1 MYRNSN
7 NYTRS
12 RYTSF
17 SPYNNYR
24 HQRAY
29 GEIKDFWS
37 YSVNNLATTDVDSAA
52 NRTIVFRHLPTTF
65 NINEDTL
72 RYILHIPG
80 TEALPTYRLGQERPE
95 TFDRISENVFVESL
109 AIKFVMKI
117 MAHVRVRVLAYFDV
131 THVQR
136 FSFQS
141 FSSVS
146 GDLFG
151 LQRDADNGPST
162 GSLTAP
168 DGPLA
173 TIRTQANGTT
183 LAAPSGTAFDT
194 PTTRN
199 RVVLREFNWSSRHS
213 DLGTRK
219 VFNFSIPVKR
229 GIRMRNPD
237 QRSALGEHP
246 IVWCVMIDARYV
258 PLAQKEVAVT
268 NIEMCE
274 LDGGVHSCISFRNA
288 S

>member
-12 RYTSF
+12 RYTCF

-24 HQRAY
+24 FQRAY

-52 NRTIVFRHLPTTF
+52 NRTVIFSHLPGTF
-65 NINEDTL
+65 NTDEDTL
-72 RYILHIPG
+72 HYILHVPS

-95 TFDRISENVFVESL
+95 TFDRVSENVFVESL

-117 MAHVRVRVLAYFDV
+117 MAPVRVRVLAYFDI
-131 THVQR
+131 THIQR
-136 FSFQS
+136 FSFQTIS
-141 FSSVS
+141 AVS

-151 LQRDADNGPST
+151 LQRNIDNGPST

-183 LAAPSGTAFDT
+183 LAAASGTAFDT

-199 RVVLREFNWSSRHS
+199 KVVLGEFNWSSRHS

-219 VFNFSIPVKR
+219 VFNFSLPVKR

-237 QRSALGEHP
+237 QRSSLGEHP
-246 IVWCVMIDARYV
+246 IVWCVMIDAHLV
-258 PLAQKEVAVT
+258 PLAKTEVT
-268 NIEMCE
+268 RTDISMCE
-274 LDGGVHSCISFRNA
+274 LDGGVQSCVSFCNV